1 MSDFWHSTIVMY
13 YINSQNTTFSFK
25 SFFKKIKLN
34 LNTPGLNTKK
44 LADIKFKVDDHE
56 YAQESE
62 SLSLKGESDNSAGN
76 VLNESAG
83 NVIDNDSEASGSQ
96 NVGKKEAKYPKL
108 SSLNRFL
115 KEAGYSEL
123 EKHLAT
129 EYKPKVP
136 RYKGMI

>member
-1 MSDFWHSTIVMY
+1 MDTPY
-13 YINSQNTTFSFK
+13 LN
-25 SFFKKIKLN
+25 KKTQTDIKL
-34 LNTPGLNTKK
+34 KS
-44 LADIKFKVDDHE
+44 DDHE

-62 SLSLKGESDNSAGN
+62 SLSLKGGSDNSAGN
-76 VLNESAG
+76 FLNESAG
-83 NVIDNDSEASGSQ
+83 NVIDNDSEAGGSQ

-108 SSLNRFL
+108 ESLNRFL